1 MPLKIFNDGRS
12 GFRFNWTERRLR
24 MRSLYTADPS
34 EAEKRAAELRNG
46 MKAEEFKRKYAN
58 APKSAASQSLSDRMA
73 KYRTEA
79 PTMDA
84 TPPTEPTA
92 NVTLDEVLS
101 RVSEQ
106 RLGEAG
112 PPLPQPSTPVAET
125 ATDDPE
131 DGNAE
136 WDGDEGD
143 KPATKPK
150 SRNWKSLGR
159 KVANGL
165 GQANMV
171 LLALGI
177 KVFATNKKYVMRM
190 AEASEESVATTAEGW
205 EMLMEELLVNHPPKP
220 IHLIVAGNVFMAVS
234 MVAGSERVLREV
246 DEAQR
251 IANAAGPPQPQ
262 GTVIP

>member
-1 MPLKIFNDGRS
+1 METPTTQP
-12 GFRFNWTERRLR
+12 TE
-24 MRSLYTADPS
+24 
-34 EAEKRAAELRNG
+34 
-46 MKAEEFKRKYAN
+46 AN
-58 APKSAASQSLSDRMA
+58 A
-73 KYRTEA
+73 
-79 PTMDA
+79 
-84 TPPTEPTA
+84 
-92 NVTLDEVLS
+92 TLDEVLS

-106 RLGEAG
+106 RLGEGG
-112 PPLPQPSTPVAET
+112 PPLPQPTVPVAET
-125 ATDDPE
+125 PMYDEPE
-131 DGNAE
+131 DDNAE
-136 WDGDEGD
+136 WDGGETE
-143 KPATKPK
+143 KPVATKK
-150 SRNWKSLGR
+150 RNWKSLGR

-190 AEASEESVATTAEGW
+190 AEASEESVATTSEGW

-251 IANAAGPPQPQ
+251 VANAAKPQEGPPV
-262 GTVIP
+262 T

>member
-1 MPLKIFNDGRS
+1 MPLKVFNDGRS
-12 GFRFNWTERRLR
+12 GFRFNWPERRLR
-24 MRSLYTADPS
+24 MRSLYTADPG
-34 EAEKRAAELRNG
+34 EAEKRAAELRSG
-46 MKAEEFKRKYAN
+46 MKADEFKRKYAN

-79 PTMDA
+79 PPMETV
-84 TPPTEPTA
+84 TTQPTEA
-92 NVTLDEVLS
+92 NATLDEVLS

-106 RLGEAG
+106 RLGEGG
-112 PPLPQPSTPVAET
+112 PPLPQPTVPVAET
-125 ATDDPE
+125 PMNDESVYD
-131 DGNAE
+131 NSE
-136 WDGDEGD
+136 WDASETE
-143 KPATKPK
+143 KPAATKK
-150 SRNWKSLGR
+150 RNWKSLGR

-171 LLALGI
+171 FLALGI

-190 AEASEESVATTAEGW
+190 AEASEESVATTSEGW

-234 MVAGSERVLREV
+234 MIAGSERVLREV

-251 IANAAGPPQPQ
+251 VANAASPQEGPPV
-262 GTVIP
+262 T